1 MVIDKIKG
9 VSVGTVI
16 ARIVNIF
23 LKPIGFDLV
32 EKVFVKTDLLMIE
45 GDLYLSIKFNNF
57 R

>member
-23 LKPIGFDLV
+23 LKPIGLDLV
-32 EKVFVKTDLLMIE
+32 KKVLVKTDLLMIE
-45 GDLYLSIKFNNF
+45 GNLYLSIKFNNF